1 MNNRF
6 KKYLKVAIPGLICI
20 ILYAMINTLEEG
32 YLSITNIDYNTMPTS
47 IKVAYLTIW
56 EIVIA
61 AIIMLILN
69 KKISRDISDMK
80 ENHKTYFKK
89 YFKYWLIS
97 IGIMMISNAI
107 INLLGNDI
115 SGNEE
120 VLRDTF
126 KISPFYIYFSS
137 VIFAPIVEELI
148 FRQSIRNIIP
158 NKLLFIIVS
167 GFIFGGLHVLTG
179 FSNPLD
185 LLYLIPYCAPG
196 IAFAYI
202 LADSDN
208 ILISM
213 GLHYMHNGV
222 LIALQFI
229 LLIFG

>member
-1 MNNRF
+1 MEDRF
-6 KKYLKVAIPGLICI
+6 KKYLKTAIPSFICI
-20 ILYAMINTLEEG
+20 FIYIMMANFEID
-32 YLSITNIDYNTMPTS
+32 YLSLWGIDVNNIDINY
-47 IKVAYLTIW
+47 KVVYLTAC
-56 EIVIA
+56 ECLVMGL
-61 AIIMLILN
+61 IMLIMY
-69 KKISRDISDMK
+69 KKIKRDIDDIK
-80 ENHKTYFKK
+80 INHKIYFKK

-107 INLLGNDI
+107 INLLGNGL

-120 VLRDTF
+120 ALRNTF

-148 FRQSIRNIIP
+148 FRQSIKNIIP
-158 NKLLFIIVS
+158 NNIVFIIVS

-179 FSNPLD
+179 FSGPMD

-196 IAFAYI
+196 IAFAII

-213 GLHYMHNGV
+213 GLHCMHNGIM
-222 LIALQFI
+222 IALQFL

>member
-1 MNNRF
+1 MENRF
-6 KKYLKVAIPGLICI
+6 KKYFKVAMPGLICI
-20 ILYAMINTLEEG
+20 ILYTMMSSFEID
-32 YLSITNIDYNTMPTS
+32 YLSLWGINIDNIDTS
-47 IKVAYLTIW
+47 MKVLYLTAW
-56 EIVIA
+56 ECLIMALIV
-61 AIIMLILN
+61 LILY
-69 KKISRDISDMK
+69 KKVKKDIDDMK
-80 ENHKTYFKK
+80 ENHKKYFKK

-97 IGIMMISNAI
+97 VGIMMISNAI
-107 INLLGNDI
+107 INLLGNGL

-120 VLRDTF
+120 ALRDAF

-137 VIFAPIVEELI
+137 VIFAPVVEELI

-167 GFIFGGLHVLTG
+167 GIIFGGLHVLTG
-179 FSNPLD
+179 FSGPFD
-185 LLYLIPYCAPG
+185 LLYIIPYCAPG
-196 IAFAYI
+196 IAFAII

-213 GLHYMHNGV
+213 GLHCMHNGV

>member
-6 KKYLKVAIPGLICI
+6 KKYLKVAIPGLLCI
-20 ILYAMINTLEEG
+20 IIYAMISSFEEW
-32 YLSITNIDYNTMPTS
+32 YLKLNNIDYDSMDMWL
-47 IKVAYLTIW
+47 KVSYAIIW
-56 EIVIA
+56 ETVIA
-61 AIIMLILN
+61 AVIALLLN
-69 KKISRDISDMK
+69 KKISRDISNMK

-89 YFKYWLIS
+89 YFKYWLIAV
-97 IGIMMISNAI
+97 GIMMVSNAI
-107 INLLGNDI
+107 INLIGNDI
-115 SGNEE
+115 SGNEQA
-120 VLRDTF
+120 LRDLF

-158 NKLLFIIVS
+158 NKILFIIIS
-167 GFIFGGLHVLTG
+167 GVVFGGLHVLTG
-179 FSNPLD
+179 FSSPLD

-222 LIALQFI
+222 LIALQFM